1 MGYATCC
8 GPWSAGVVRRHWTRE
23 ERAQRLEAYADSLEN
38 ELKAV
43 KERIETLRDE
53 E

>member
-1 MGYATCC
+1 MGYDACC
-8 GPWSAGVVRRHWTRE
+8 GPWSVGVVRRYWTRD
-23 ERAQRLEAYADSLEN
+23 ERTQRLEEYAASLEN

-43 KERIETLRDE
+43 RERIESLRSE

>member
-8 GPWSAGVVRRHWTRE
+8 GPWSAGVVRRYWTRE
-23 ERAQRLEAYADSLEN
+23 ERAQRLEEYAASLEN

-43 KERIETLRDE
+43 RERVETLRAED
-53 E
+53 

>member
-1 MGYATCC
+1 MGYGNCC
-8 GPWSAGVVRRHWTRE
+8 GPSSAGVVRRYWTRE
-23 ERAQRLEAYADSLEN
+23 ERAQWLDDYAESLEN

-43 KERIETLRDE
+43 RERIETLRAE